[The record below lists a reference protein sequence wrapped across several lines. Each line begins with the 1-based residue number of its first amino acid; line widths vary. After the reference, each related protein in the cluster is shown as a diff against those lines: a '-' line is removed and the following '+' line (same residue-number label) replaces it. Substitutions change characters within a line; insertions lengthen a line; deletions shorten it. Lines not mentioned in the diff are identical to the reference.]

1 MFNGLQIFDKKT
13 GGGAAKL
20 ANKSAIKNE
29 NISIEELWEELHKPI
44 IRQFKKR
51 EIYSSFI
58 GNIWI
63 ADLAGMQLIST
74 FNKGIRFL
82 SCLYIFNKYVLVI
95 PLKDKKGI
103 TITNVFEKVLDES
116 NRKPNKTWV
125 DKASEF

>member
-1 MFNGLQIFDKKT
+1 MFSGLQIFDKKT
-13 GGGAAKL
+13 GGGVAKL

-51 EIYSSFI
+51 QIYSSFT
-58 GNIWI
+58 GNILI

-125 DKASEF
+125 DKASQF